1 MTKRSLEH
9 EEFMMNDEIL
19 RIVEE
24 IQADASDSTTR
35 FHKYKARYPEF
46 AKRYPN
52 LFESCCEPNFDIQ
65 RLRYMLNL
73 KAAIDNKETTQ
84 EKASVEVGQRLF
96 AQYVKPFV
104 SEQKH
109 KNPKN

>member
-1 MTKRSLEH
+1 MTKRPLEQGD
-9 EEFMMNDEIL
+9 FMMNDEIM

-24 IQADASDSTTR
+24 IQADSSDATTR

-46 AKRYPN
+46 ASRYPN
-52 LFESCCEPNFDIQ
+52 LFESCCEPKFDMD

-73 KAAIDNKETTQ
+73 KASIDNKQITH

-96 AQYVKPFV
+96 TEYVNPIV
-104 SEQKH
+104 NDQKTKKE
-109 KNPKN
+109 KN